1 MTPFQIL
8 AIVSSVALVPLGAI
22 ALAKCRLGARETFD
36 EADLPRLPRAL
47 GGAHLSVNTL
57 ALSGLAALATA
68 YHLLAHAFG
77 WATLKAPLS
86 VALGVGAAVVAL
98 SVATDA
104 LTREDPDNEEPR
116 A

>member
-8 AIVSSVALVPLGAI
+8 AIAGAVVLVPIGAI
-22 ALAKCRLGARETFD
+22 SLARCRLGARETFD

-98 SVATDA
+98 SVVTDV
-104 LTREDPDNEEPR
+104 LTREDPDDEEPG